1 MYQKYLESTGAWFRP
16 LHKRLNLNKPA
27 KTTDILATQ
36 LAQLFS
42 QTSMNSQFQNIFGK
56 NNEPEAENAGGAGN
70 IQISTQVQNGQNEEP
85 VVQPNQENA
94 SSKFQ
99 IEDPTVKPN
108 HDSTETA
115 FSKPFVINHI
125 DEHRPEPNHEGAVFQ
140 QDASE
145 VHNYDNMIQ
154 ECKFNLDDIPLPMDD
169 HGCYETFSLD
179 LEEIPL
185 PETESENQLII
196 NDFKELENV
205 SKHTNKTEDQS
216 TDVTSPED
224 VEHNNQN
231 LDQKTSPAFKPLG
244 KLIESISLQSLER
257 LKVMNNIAIEED
269 YFVLLSPIR
278 TFSHKPFWRHV
289 SMTTYVANSEK
300 YW

>member
-16 LHKRLNLNKPA
+16 LHKRLNLNSPG

-42 QTSMNSQFQNIFGK
+42 QTNMNSQFQNIIEK
-56 NNEPEAENAGGAGN
+56 NNETEAENAGGAGN
-70 IQISTQVQNGQNEEP
+70 IQISAQVQNGQNEEL

-94 SSKFQ
+94 SSTFQ
-99 IEDPTVKPN
+99 SEELTVKPI

-115 FSKPFVINHI
+115 SSKPCDINYI
-125 DEHRPEPNHEGAVFQ
+125 VEHRAEPNHYRAVIQEGA
-140 QDASE
+140 SE
-145 VHNYDNMIQ
+145 DHNYDNMIQ

-169 HGCYETFSLD
+169 HGSYETFSLD

-185 PETESENQLII
+185 PETESENQLVI
-196 NDFKELENV
+196 NDIKDLENV
-205 SKHTNKTEDQS
+205 SKHTKKTEDQS

-231 LDQKTSPAFKPLG
+231 SDQKPNPAFKPLR
-244 KLIESISLQSLER
+244 KLIENISLQSLEK

>member
-1 MYQKYLESTGAWFRP
+1 
-16 LHKRLNLNKPA
+16 
-27 KTTDILATQ
+27 
-36 LAQLFS
+36 
-42 QTSMNSQFQNIFGK
+42 MNSQFQNNVEK
-56 NNEPEAENAGGAGN
+56 NNETEAENAGGAGN
-70 IQISTQVQNGQNEEP
+70 IQISAQVQNGQNEEL

-94 SSKFQ
+94 SSTFQ
-99 IEDPTVKPN
+99 SEELTVKPI

-115 FSKPFVINHI
+115 SSKPCDINYI
-125 DEHRPEPNHEGAVFQ
+125 VEHRAEPNHYRAVIQEGA
-140 QDASE
+140 SE
-145 VHNYDNMIQ
+145 DHNYDNMIQ

-169 HGCYETFSLD
+169 HGSYETFSLD

-185 PETESENQLII
+185 PETESENQLVI
-196 NDFKELENV
+196 NDIKDLENV
-205 SKHTNKTEDQS
+205 SKHTKKTEDQS

-231 LDQKTSPAFKPLG
+231 SDQKPNPAFKPLR
-244 KLIESISLQSLER
+244 KLIENISLQSLEK
-257 LKVMNNIAIEED
+257 LKVMNNIAIEDD
-269 YFVLLSPIR
+269 YFVLLSPIH